1 MDSDDENRYAITY
14 AGTGIPYIGV
24 RTVDAPVEEIL
35 TEYLETLKGETASE
49 EMYS

>member
-24 RTVDAPVEEIL
+24 RTVDALLEEM